1 MDKQH
6 MEMVTL
12 SQEYQVMIPV
22 DVRESLELRSGQRLQ
37 IIAYRNRIELVPLKP
52 ISALRGFLSGIDTTV
67 TREADCL

>member
-1 MDKQH
+1 